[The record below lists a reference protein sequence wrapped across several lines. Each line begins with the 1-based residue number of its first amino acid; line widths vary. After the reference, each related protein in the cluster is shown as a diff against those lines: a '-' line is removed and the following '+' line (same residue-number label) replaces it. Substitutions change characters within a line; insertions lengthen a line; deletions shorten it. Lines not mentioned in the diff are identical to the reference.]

1 MEKDYTVVQINS
13 SSKGKI
19 SCAKKFATKM
29 QKHPSYLEKKMMYL
43 LDTLNIKYDFQHV
56 IYILTKDNQLDKFYI
71 ADFFIRDKN
80 IAIEVD
86 GKFHEM
92 QVEKDN
98 ARIMDIQNHY
108 PEIGFIRWKNEDFKS
123 EKSIKLLRTILS

>member
-1 MEKDYTVVQINS
+1 
-13 SSKGKI
+13 
-19 SCAKKFATKM
+19 
-29 QKHPSYLEKKMMYL
+29 MYL

-98 ARIMDIQNHY
+98 ARITDIQNHY